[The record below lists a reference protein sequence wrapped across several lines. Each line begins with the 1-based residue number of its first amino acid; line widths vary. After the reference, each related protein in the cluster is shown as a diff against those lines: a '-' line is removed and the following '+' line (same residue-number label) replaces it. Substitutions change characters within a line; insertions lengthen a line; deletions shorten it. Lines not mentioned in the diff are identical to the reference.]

1 MSAPTTTPA
10 PMSGSRGARTSS
22 GGDGGGP
29 KGNFKVVF
37 GMIVF
42 FVPLG
47 LALLYCLRGRIV
59 MLARK
64 ARRRVDRTA
73 VCTTSGTTDC
83 TCVEMPPQRE
93 FA

>member
-1 MSAPTTTPA
+1 
-10 PMSGSRGARTSS
+10 MSGSRGARTSS

-59 MLARK
+59 MFARK
-64 ARRRVDRTA
+64 ARRRVTAA
-73 VCTTSGTTDC
+73 VCATSGTTDC

>member
-1 MSAPTTTPA
+1 ML
-10 PMSGSRGARTSS
+10 
-22 GGDGGGP
+22 
-29 KGNFKVVF
+29 
-37 GMIVF
+37 VF

-47 LALLYCLRGRIV
+47 LALLYCLRGRIL

-73 VCTTSGTTDC
+73 VCTAWRYRADC
-83 TCVEMPPQRE
+83 TCVEMRPQRE

>member
-1 MSAPTTTPA
+1 
-10 PMSGSRGARTSS
+10 
-22 GGDGGGP
+22 
-29 KGNFKVVF
+29 
-37 GMIVF
+37 MIVF

-83 TCVEMPPQRE
+83 TCVEMPQRE
-93 FA
+93 FARCVLCLSRCFVIIFCFVTPCIFRCIMLRC

>member
-1 MSAPTTTPA
+1 MVVMAI
-10 PMSGSRGARTSS
+10 MFRVL
-22 GGDGGGP
+22 
-29 KGNFKVVF
+29 VVF
-37 GMIVF
+37 GMLVF

-47 LALLYCLRGRIV
+47 LALLYCLRGHFV
-59 MLARK
+59 VLARK